1 MIFLFFITRTNFY
14 LCAPNTLP
22 RALTSKFVNRPLL
35 LLLPA
40 LAALGLTTQCQS
52 SKPAVTAAVAPATTP
67 AAPKEYSYTTAPNDP
82 LGVRVYQLANGLTV
96 YLSDY
101 KNAPRIQTY
110 LAVRA
115 GSKNDPATATGLA
128 HYLEHMVFKGTSR
141 LGTKDW
147 SKEKPELDKIEAL
160 YETYRGER
168 NDPAARKRT
177 YHQIDSISG
186 VAARY
191 AVPNEYDKLMGSMGA
206 KGSNA
211 HTSNEETVYQEDIP
225 SNQLEK
231 WAAVQSERLKEM
243 VPRLFHTELEAVYEE
258 KNRGLDS
265 DFSKEFEALNA
276 SLYPTHPYGTQTT
289 IGTIEHLQ
297 NPSITEIKKY
307 FGQYYV
313 PNNLALCLSGDLDYD
328 QTIRL
333 IDKYFG
339 GLESKPVPTFISPVE
354 KPLTTPI
361 TKEVVGPQSENVM
374 LGYRFAGKATR
385 DALRLR
391 MLDKILTNGQAGLF
405 DLDLNQQQKVLQA
418 QTFADLNDDYSTH
431 VLYGTPRQGQ
441 QLADVQALMLAEIAK
456 VKRGDFPDWLIPAI
470 VNNEKLTRTKSY
482 ESNEARASALYESF
496 IERVSWADYLK
507 QNDDFAT
514 ITKAEI
520 IKFANDNYGS
530 NYVAVFK
537 RNGED
542 PNKVKVIKPA
552 ITPVPANRDAASAFY
567 TEVSKLPST
576 ELQPVFIDYK
586 KDIQTANI
594 KPGLP
599 LYYTKNSENG
609 LFSLF
614 YAIDLGTNNNPL
626 LDVATDYL
634 QYLGT
639 GQYSAAQLQQEFY
652 KLGCSF
658 AVSSSQDRVLIS
670 LSGLDSNLEPAM
682 QLFEQL
688 LNNPRPDAAAL
699 KNQVAGILK
708 QRQDAKLN
716 KGVILNQAMLNYAK
730 YGPRNPF
737 TSVVPEAQLKALK
750 PEQLTSLLKSLPTYQ
765 HRVLYYGPRPITELN
780 TETSPQSKLNPATGK
795 REIQLG
801 AVGKRRGNGI
811 ADVLYSLHRTPASL
825 KPTPPAKDFAEQP
838 LKDKKVYWVDY
849 KMVQAEILFLTKGDT
864 YDRLMV
870 PTVALYNEYFGGGM
884 GSIVFQ
890 DLRESKAL
898 AYSAMSRYA
907 NADKTGRSNY
917 IVSYIGTQSDKLPEA
932 MAGMEGLLTD
942 MPLADANL
950 AIAKQSIRNSIA
962 TDRITHEGVLLS
974 YERARRL
981 GLDYDVR
988 RDVYDQTQNMTF
1000 GELQKFQQ
1008 VKIKGQNQVI
1018 LVIGAKDRLNFKE
1031 LAKYGTVQQL
1041 TLKEIFGY

>member
-1 MIFLFFITRTNFY
+1 M
-14 LCAPNTLP
+14 CPCKLP
-22 RALTSKFVNRPLL
+22 RALTSKFVNKPLL

-52 SKPAVTAAVAPATTP
+52 SKPAVTAAAAAPASAP
-67 AAPKEYSYTTAPNDP
+67 AASKEYRYETAPNDP
-82 LGVRVYQLANGLTV
+82 LGVRVYKLDNGLTV

-110 LAVRA
+110 VAVRA

-128 HYLEHMVFKGTSR
+128 HYLEHMVFKGTSK

-160 YETYRGER
+160 YEKYRGER
-168 NDPAARKRT
+168 NDPVARKRT

-191 AVPNEYDKLMGSMGA
+191 AVPNEYDKLMGSIGA

-211 HTSNEETVYQEDIP
+211 HTSVEETVYQEDIP
-225 SNQLEK
+225 SNQIEK
-231 WAAVQSERLKEM
+231 WAAVQAERLTEM

-265 DFSKEFEALNA
+265 DFSKEFEALTA
-276 SLYPTHPYGTQTT
+276 GLFPTHPYGTQTT

-313 PNNLALCLSGDLDYD
+313 PGNVALCLSGDLDYD

-339 GLESKPVPTFISPVE
+339 SWQGKPAPAFVAPVE
-354 KPLTTPI
+354 KPIAAPVI
-361 TKEVVGPQSENVM
+361 KEVLGPQSENVM
-374 LGYRFAGKATR
+374 LGYRFPGKASR

-418 QTFADLNDDYSTH
+418 QTFTDLSDDYSSH

-441 QLADVQALMLAEIAK
+441 KLEEVQALMLAEVAK

-470 VNNEKLTRTKSY
+470 VNNEKLSRTKSY
-482 ESNEARASALYESF
+482 ESNEARASAMYEAF
-496 IERVSWADYLK
+496 IERVSWADYVK
-507 QNDDFAT
+507 QNEDFAT

-520 IKFANDNYGS
+520 VKFANDNYGQ

-537 RNGED
+537 RTGED
-542 PNKVKVIKPA
+542 PNKVKVVKPA
-552 ITPVPANRDAASAFY
+552 ITPVPANRDAASAY
-567 TEVSKLPST
+567 YKEVSALPST
-576 ELQPVFIDYK
+576 ELKPVFIDYK
-586 KDIQTANI
+586 KDIQTADI

-599 LYYTKNSENG
+599 LYYTRNTENG

-750 PEQLTSLLKSLPTYQ
+750 PEQLTALLKSLPTYQ
-765 HRVLYYGPRPITELN
+765 HRVLYYGPREIASVTKPRSPEATEVF
-780 TETSPQSKLNPATGK
+780 EKRRNPKTGK
-795 REIQLG
+795 TQIAMGWVEPGEKGPLREESVVDELQQF
-801 AVGKRRGNGI
+801 
-811 ADVLYSLHRTPASL
+811 HRTPASL
-825 KPTPPAKDFAEQP
+825 KPAPAAKDFAEQP

-849 KMVQAEILFLTKGDT
+849 KMVQAEILFLTKGDI
-864 YDRLMV
+864 YDRAMA

-917 IVSYIGTQSDKLPEA
+917 ILSYIGTQSDKLPEA

-981 GLDYDVR
+981 GLDYDLR

-1000 GELQKFQQ
+1000 AELQKFQQ
-1008 VKIKGQNQVI
+1008 AKIRGQNQVI

>member
-1 MIFLFFITRTNFY
+1 M
-14 LCAPNTLP
+14 
-22 RALTSKFVNRPLL
+22 NRPLL

-52 SKPAVTAAVAPATTP
+52 SKPAATAATVAPATGPVT
-67 AAPKEYSYTTAPNDP
+67 PKEYRYETAPNDP
-82 LGVRVYQLANGLTV
+82 LGVRVYKLANGLTV

-110 LAVRA
+110 VAVRA

-128 HYLEHMVFKGTSR
+128 HYLEHMVFKGTSK

-168 NDPAARKRT
+168 NDPVARKRT

-191 AVPNEYDKLMGSMGA
+191 AVPNEYDKLMGSIGA

-211 HTSNEETVYQEDIP
+211 HTSNEETVYEENIP

-231 WAAVQSERLKEM
+231 WAAVQSERFQEM

-258 KNRGLDS
+258 KNTGLDS
-265 DFSKEFEALNA
+265 DFRKEFEALNA
-276 SLYPTHPYGTQTT
+276 SLFPTHPYGTQTT

-307 FGQYYV
+307 FGEYYV
-313 PNNLALCLSGDLDYD
+313 PGNMALCLSGDLDYD

-339 GLESKPVPTFISPVE
+339 GLASKPVPTFSAPVE
-354 KPLTTPI
+354 KPLTAPI
-361 TKEVVGPQSENVM
+361 VKEVLGPQSENVM
-374 LGYRFAGKATR
+374 LGYRLPGKATR

-391 MLDKILTNGQAGLF
+391 MLDKILSNGQAGLF

-418 QTFADLNDDYSTH
+418 QSLTDLNDDYSSH

-441 QLADVQALMLAEIAK
+441 KLEDVQALMLAEIAK

-470 VNNEKLTRTKSY
+470 VNNEKLSRTKSY
-482 ESNEARASALYESF
+482 ESNEARASAMYEAF
-496 IERVSWADYLK
+496 IERVSWADYVQ
-507 QNDDFAT
+507 QNEDFAT

-520 IKFANDNYGS
+520 IKFANDNYGQ

-537 RNGED
+537 RTGED
-542 PNKVKVIKPA
+542 PNKVKVVKPA
-552 ITPVPANRDAASAFY
+552 ITPVPANRDAASAY
-567 TEVSKLPST
+567 YKEVSALPST
-576 ELQPVFIDYK
+576 ELKPVFIDYK
-586 KDIQTANI
+586 KDIQTAEI

-599 LYYTKNSENG
+599 LYYTRNTENE

-614 YAIDLGTNNNPL
+614 YVIDLGTNNNPL

-658 AVSSSQDRVLIS
+658 AVSSSPDRVLIS

-682 QLFEQL
+682 QLFEQV
-688 LNNPRPDAAAL
+688 LNNPRPDATAL

-716 KGVILNQAMLNYAK
+716 KSVILNQAMLNYAK

-737 TSVVPEAQLKALK
+737 TDIVPEAQLKALK
-750 PEQLTSLLKSLPTYQ
+750 PEQLTSLLKSLLTYQ
-765 HRVLYYGPRPITELN
+765 YRVLYYGPRGVWDHGEVTVGGLDSKGKFVSN
-780 TETSPQSKLNPATGK
+780 RNPQPAPD
-795 REIQLG
+795 
-801 AVGKRRGNGI
+801 GI
-811 ADVLYSLHRTPASL
+811 ADIFRRTHQSPTPL

-849 KMVQAEILFLTKGDT
+849 KMVQAEILFLTKGDV
-864 YDRLMV
+864 YDRLMA

-917 IVSYIGTQSDKLPEA
+917 ILSYIGTQSDKLPEA

-1000 GELQKFQQ
+1000 AELQKFQQ
-1008 VKIKGQNQVI
+1008 AKIRGQNQVI
-1018 LVIGAKDRLNFKE
+1018 LVIGSKDRLNFKE
-1031 LAKYGTVQQL
+1031 LAKYGAVQQL

>member
-1 MIFLFFITRTNFY
+1 MKK
-14 LCAPNTLP
+14 
-22 RALTSKFVNRPLL
+22 SSL

-40 LAALGLTTQCQS
+40 LAALGFATECQT
-52 SKPAVTAAVAPATTP
+52 SKPAATTTAP
-67 AAPKEYSYTTAPNDP
+67 AAPAPPAAAKEKTYSYETAPNDP
-82 LGVRVYQLANGLTV
+82 LNARIYHLANGLTV

-110 LAVRA
+110 VAVRA
-115 GSKNDPATATGLA
+115 GSKNDPAAATGLA

-160 YETYRGER
+160 YETYRGQR

-191 AVPNEYDKLMGSMGA
+191 AVPNEYDKLMGSLGS

-231 WAAVQSERLKEM
+231 WAAVQSERFTEM

-276 SLYPTHPYGTQTT
+276 ALYPTHPYGTQTT

-307 FGQYYV
+307 FGEYYV
-313 PNNLALCLSGDLDYD
+313 PNNVALCLSGDLDYD

-339 GLESKPVPTFISPVE
+339 TWQQKTVPAFNAPVE
-354 KPLTTPI
+354 QPIAAPI
-361 TKEVVGPQSENVM
+361 TKEVVGPQAENVM
-374 LGYRFAGKATR
+374 VGYRFAGKATR
-385 DALRLR
+385 DGLRLR

-418 QTFADLNDDYSTH
+418 STFTDLNDDYSAH
-431 VLYGTPRQGQ
+431 ILFGTPRQGQ
-441 QLADVQALMLAEIAK
+441 SLEAVQALMLAEVAK
-456 VKRGDFPDWLIPAI
+456 VKQDQFPDWLIPAI
-470 VNNEKLTRTKSY
+470 VNNEKLQRTKDY
-482 ESNEARASALYESF
+482 ESNLARASAFYESF
-496 IERVSWADYLK
+496 IERISWADYVK
-507 QNDDFAT
+507 QQEDFGT

-520 IKFANDNYGS
+520 VKFANDHYGA
-530 NYVAVFK
+530 NYVTIYK
-537 RNGED
+537 RTGTD
-542 PNKVKVIKPA
+542 PNKVKVVKPA
-552 ITPVPANRDAASAFY
+552 ITPVPANRDAASVYY

-576 ELQPVFIDYK
+576 ELQPVFVDYK
-586 KDIQTANI
+586 KDIQQVEV

-599 LYYTKNSENG
+599 LYYTKNTENG

-614 YAIDLGTNNNPL
+614 YAIDLGTNNLPL
-626 LDVATDYL
+626 LDVATDYM

-658 AVSSSQDRVLIS
+658 AVSSSQDRVLVS
-670 LSGLDSNLEPAM
+670 LSGLDSNLVPALK
-682 QLFEQL
+682 LFEQL

-730 YGPRNPF
+730 YGARNPF
-737 TSVVPEAQLKALK
+737 TNIVSEAQLKSLK
-750 PEQLTSLLKSLPTYQ
+750 PEQLTALLKSLPTYE
-765 HRVLYYGPRPITELN
+765 HRVLYYGPRAISGNDIYTNGTTLVGITGVVA
-780 TETSPQSKLNPATGK
+780 SAHK
-795 REIQLG
+795 
-801 AVGKRRGNGI
+801 
-811 ADVLYSLHRTPASL
+811 TPAKL
-825 KPTPPAKDFAEQP
+825 TPDPAAKDFAEQP
-838 LKDKKVYWVDY
+838 LKDRKVYWADY
-849 KMVQAEILFLTKGDT
+849 NMVQAEILFLTKGDL
-864 YDRLMV
+864 YDKGLV
-870 PTVALYNEYFGGGM
+870 PTVSLYNEYFGGGM

-898 AYSAMSRYA
+898 AYSASSRYA
-907 NADKTGRSNY
+907 SADKLGRSNY

-932 MAGMEGLLTD
+932 MTGMEGLLTD
-942 MPLADANL
+942 MPMAEANL
-950 AIAKQSIRNSIA
+950 QIAKQSIRNSIA
-962 TDRITHEGVLLS
+962 TDRITHEGILLS

-988 RDVYDQTQNMTF
+988 RDVYEQTAKMSF
-1000 GELQKFQQ
+1000 DDLKKFQAAK
-1008 VKIKGQNQVI
+1008 VKGQNQVV
-1018 LVIGAKDRLNFKE
+1018 LVIGSKDRLNFKE

-1041 TLKEIFGY
+1041 TLKELFGY

>member
-1 MIFLFFITRTNFY
+1 L
-14 LCAPNTLP
+14 
-22 RALTSKFVNRPLL
+22 FVNRPLL

-52 SKPAVTAAVAPATTP
+52 SKPAATAATVAPAATP
-67 AAPKEYSYTTAPNDP
+67 VAPKEYRYETAPNDP
-82 LGVRVYQLANGLTV
+82 LGVRVYKLDNGLTV

-110 LAVRA
+110 VAVRA

-128 HYLEHMVFKGTSR
+128 HYLEHMVFKGTSK

-147 SKEKPELDKIEAL
+147 GKEKPELDKIEAL
-160 YETYRGER
+160 YEKYRGER
-168 NDPAARKRT
+168 NDPVARKRT

-191 AVPNEYDKLMGSMGA
+191 AVPNEYDKLMGSIGA

-231 WAAVQSERLKEM
+231 WAAVQAERFTEM

-276 SLYPTHPYGTQTT
+276 SLYPSHPYGTQTT

-313 PNNLALCLSGDLDYD
+313 PGNVALCLSGDLDYD

-339 GLESKPVPTFISPVE
+339 GWQGKSAPAFVAPVE
-354 KPLTTPI
+354 KPITAPI
-361 TKEVVGPQSENVM
+361 IKEVLGPQSENVM
-374 LGYRFAGKATR
+374 VGYRFPGKATR
-385 DALRLR
+385 DGLRLR

-441 QLADVQALMLAEIAK
+441 KLEEVQALMLAEIAK

-470 VNNEKLTRTKSY
+470 VNNEKLSRTKSY
-482 ESNEARASALYESF
+482 ESNEARASAMYEAF
-496 IERVSWADYLK
+496 IERVSWADYVQ
-507 QNDDFAT
+507 QNEDFAT

-520 IKFANDNYGS
+520 VKFANDNYGP
-530 NYVAVFK
+530 NYAAVFK
-537 RNGED
+537 RTGED
-542 PNKVKVIKPA
+542 PNKVKVVKPA
-552 ITPVPANRDAASAFY
+552 ITPVPANRDAASAY
-567 TEVSKLPST
+567 YKEVSALPNT
-576 ELQPVFIDYK
+576 ELKPVFIDYK
-586 KDIQTANI
+586 KDIQTAEI

-599 LYYTKNSENG
+599 LYYTRNTENG

-737 TSVVPEAQLKALK
+737 TDIVPEAQLKALK

-765 HRVLYYGPRPITELN
+765 HRVLYYGPRPLESRAQRTEGSENVSVTPRVIGVAEEIGYLHN
-780 TETSPQSKLNPATGK
+780 VPVAQLTTANIARNKLNHT
-795 REIQLG
+795 E
-801 AVGKRRGNGI
+801 
-811 ADVLYSLHRTPASL
+811 YSLPL

-849 KMVQAEILFLTKGDT
+849 NMVQAEILFLTKGDI
-864 YDRLMV
+864 YDRALA

-917 IVSYIGTQSDKLPEA
+917 ILSYIGTQSDKLPEA

-981 GLDYDVR
+981 GLDYDLR
-988 RDVYDQTQNMTF
+988 RDVYEQTQNMTF

-1008 VKIKGQNQVI
+1008 AKIRGQNQVI
-1018 LVIGAKDRLNFKE
+1018 LVIGSKDRLNFKE

>member
-1 MIFLFFITRTNFY
+1 VPPTEIT
-14 LCAPNTLP
+14 CALP
-22 RALTSKFVNRPLL
+22 RKIVNKPSLL
-35 LLLPA
+35 LFPA

-52 SKPAVTAAVAPATTP
+52 SKPATTAVTTAPTTASVAT
-67 AAPKEYSYTTAPNDP
+67 PKEYRYTTAPNDP
-82 LGVRVYQLANGLTV
+82 LGVRVYKLDNGLTV

-110 LAVRA
+110 VAVRA

-147 SKEKPELDKIEAL
+147 AQEKPQLDKIEAL
-160 YETYRGER
+160 YEKYRGER
-168 NDPAARKRT
+168 NDPVARKRT

-191 AVPNEYDKLMGSMGA
+191 AVPNEYDKLMGSIGS

-231 WAAVQSERLKEM
+231 WSAVQAERFKEM

-258 KNRGLDS
+258 KNRGLDN

-276 SLYPTHPYGTQTT
+276 ALYPTHPYGTQTT

-307 FGQYYV
+307 FGENYV
-313 PNNLALCLSGDLDYD
+313 PSNVALCLSGDLDYD
-328 QTIRL
+328 QTIRV

-339 GLESKPVPTFISPVE
+339 DWQAKPAPTFKAPVE
-354 KPLTTPI
+354 KPLTAAI
-361 TKEVVGPQSENVM
+361 TKEVVGPQAENVM
-374 LGYRFAGKATR
+374 VGYRFPGKATR

-391 MLDKILTNGQAGLF
+391 MMDKILTNGQAGLF

-418 QTFADLNDDYSTH
+418 SSFTDLNDDYSSH
-431 VLYGTPRQGQ
+431 ILYSSPRQGQ
-441 QLADVQALMLAEIAK
+441 KLEDVRALMLAEVEK
-456 VKRGDFPDWLIPAI
+456 VKKGDFPEWLIPAI
-470 VNNEKLTRTKSY
+470 VNNEKLQRTKSY

-507 QNDDFAT
+507 QQDDFGT

-520 IKFANDNYGS
+520 IKFANDNYGTNS
-530 NYVAVFK
+530 VTIFK
-537 RNGED
+537 RTGKD
-542 PNKVKVIKPA
+542 PNTVKVVKPA
-552 ITPVPANRDAASAFY
+552 ITPVPANRDAASAYY

-576 ELQPVFIDYK
+576 ELQPVFVDYK
-586 KDIQTANI
+586 KDIQQADI

-614 YAIDLGTNNNPL
+614 YAIDLGSNNNPM
-626 LDVATDYL
+626 LDIATDYL

-658 AVSSSQDRVLIS
+658 AVSSGQDRVLVS
-670 LSGLDSNLEPAM
+670 LSGLDSNLEPALK
-682 QLFEQL
+682 LFEQL
-688 LNNPRPDAAAL
+688 LSNARPDAAAL

-737 TSVVPEAQLKALK
+737 TSIVPEAQLKALK
-750 PEQLTSLLKSLPTYQ
+750 PEQLTALLKSLPMYQ
-765 HRVLYYGPRPITELN
+765 HRVLYYGPRDVNATAAVLRTE
-780 TETSPQSKLNPATGK
+780 
-795 REIQLG
+795 
-801 AVGKRRGNGI
+801 
-811 ADVLYSLHRTPASL
+811 HRTPTKL
-825 KPTPPAKDFAEQP
+825 TPVPPAKDFAEQP

-849 KMVQAEILFLTKGDT
+849 NMVQAEILFLTKGDV
-864 YDRLMV
+864 YDRAMA

-907 NADKTGRSNY
+907 NADKYGRSNY

-932 MAGMEGLLTD
+932 MTGMENLLTD
-942 MPLADANL
+942 LPMAEANL
-950 AIAKQSIRNSIA
+950 QIAKQSIRNSIS
-962 TDRITHEGVLLS
+962 TDRITHENILLS

-981 GLDYDVR
+981 NLDYDLR
-988 RDVYDQTQNMTF
+988 RDVYEQTKDMSFDN
-1000 GELQKFQQ
+1000 LRKFQQ
-1008 VKIKGQNQVI
+1008 AKVKGQNQVI
-1018 LVIGAKDRLNFKE
+1018 LVIGSKDRLNFKE
-1031 LAKYGTVQQL
+1031 LAKYGSVEQL
-1041 TLKEIFGY
+1041 SLKDIFGY

>member
-1 MIFLFFITRTNFY
+1 M
-14 LCAPNTLP
+14 
-22 RALTSKFVNRPLL
+22 NRPLL

-52 SKPAVTAAVAPATTP
+52 SKPATTATATAQVVAPAAT
-67 AAPKEYSYTTAPNDP
+67 KEYRYETAPNDP
-82 LGVRVYQLANGLTV
+82 LGVRVYKLDNGLTV

-160 YETYRGER
+160 YEVYRGER
-168 NDPAARKRT
+168 NDPLARKRT

-191 AVPNEYDKLMGSMGA
+191 AVPNEYDKLMGSIGA

-313 PNNLALCLSGDLDYD
+313 PGNMALCLSGDLDYD

-339 GLESKPVPTFISPVE
+339 ELPSKPAPTFTAPVE
-354 KPLTTPI
+354 KPITTPLV
-361 TKEVVGPQSENVM
+361 KEVVGPASENVM
-374 LGYRFAGKATR
+374 LGYRLPGKATR
-385 DALRLR
+385 DGLRLR
-391 MLDKILTNGQAGLF
+391 LLDKILTNGQAGLF

-441 QLADVQALMLAEIAK
+441 KLEDVKGLMLAEVEK

-470 VNNEKLTRTKSY
+470 VNNEKLSRTKSY
-482 ESNEARASALYESF
+482 ESNEARASAMYESF
-496 IERVSWADYLK
+496 IERVSWADYVR
-507 QNDDFAT
+507 QNEDFAT
-514 ITKAEI
+514 IAKAEI
-520 IKFANDNYGS
+520 VKFANDNYGQD
-530 NYVAVFK
+530 YVAVFK
-537 RNGED
+537 RTGKDLNT
-542 PNKVKVIKPA
+542 VKVIKPA
-552 ITPVPANRDAASAFY
+552 ITPVPANRDAASAYY

-576 ELQPVFIDYK
+576 ELKPVFIDYK
-586 KDIQTANI
+586 KDIQTAEI

-599 LYYTKNSENG
+599 LYYTRNTENG

-670 LSGLDSNLEPAM
+670 LSGLDSNLEPALR
-682 QLFEQL
+682 LFEQL

-737 TSVVPEAQLKALK
+737 TDVVPKAQLKMLK
-750 PEQLTSLLKSLPTYQ
+750 PEQLTALLKSLPTYQ
-765 HRVLYYGPRPITELN
+765 HRVLYYGPRSINSVAYSNKEDMALVQKMGHGTIRFDKNGVTEIIG
-780 TETSPQSKLNPATGK
+780 T
-795 REIQLG
+795 
-801 AVGKRRGNGI
+801 
-811 ADVLYSLHRTPASL
+811 DHRTPAIL

-849 KMVQAEILFLTKGDT
+849 NMVQAEILFLTKGDI
-864 YDRLMV
+864 YDRTMA

-917 IVSYIGTQSDKLPEA
+917 ILSYIGTQSDKLPEA
-932 MAGMEGLLTD
+932 MSGMESLLTD

-981 GLDYDVR
+981 GLDYDLR

-1000 GELQKFQQ
+1000 AELQKFQQ
-1008 VKIKGQNQVI
+1008 AKIRGQNQVI
-1018 LVIGAKDRLNFKE
+1018 LVIGSKDRLNFKE
-1031 LAKYGTVQQL
+1031 LAKYGAVQQL

>member
-1 MIFLFFITRTNFY
+1 M
-14 LCAPNTLP
+14 
-22 RALTSKFVNRPLL
+22 NRPLL

-52 SKPAVTAAVAPATTP
+52 SKPAVTAAAVAPATST

-115 GSKNDPATATGLA
+115 GSKNDPAAATGLA

-147 SKEKPELDKIEAL
+147 SKEKPELDKIEGL
-160 YETYRGER
+160 YEKYRGER

-177 YHQIDSISG
+177 YHQIDSVSG

-191 AVPNEYDKLMGSMGA
+191 AVPNEYDKLMGSIGA

-231 WAAVQSERLKEM
+231 WAAVQSERVKEM

-265 DFSKEFEALNA
+265 DFSKEFETLNA

-313 PNNLALCLSGDLDYD
+313 PNNMALCLSGDLDYD

-339 GLESKPVPTFISPVE
+339 ELPSKPVPAFSAPVE
-354 KPLTTPI
+354 PPI
-361 TKEVVGPQSENVM
+361 TAPIIKEVVGPQSENVM

-385 DALRLR
+385 DGLRMR
-391 MLDKILTNGQAGLF
+391 MLDKIMTNGQAGLF

-441 QLADVQALMLAEIAK
+441 KLEEVQALMLAEIAK
-456 VKRGDFPDWLIPAI
+456 VQRGDFPDWLIPAI
-470 VNNEKLTRTKSY
+470 VNNEKLSRTKSY
-482 ESNEARASALYESF
+482 ESNEARASAMYEAF
-496 IERVSWADYLK
+496 IERISWADYVK
-507 QNDDFAT
+507 QNEDFAT

-520 IKFANDNYGS
+520 VKFANEHYGS

-552 ITPVPANRDAASAFY
+552 ITPVPANRDAASTFY
-567 TEVSKLPST
+567 TQVSKLPAT
-576 ELQPVFIDYK
+576 DLQPVFLDYK
-586 KDIQTANI
+586 KDIQTATI

-639 GQYSAAQLQQEFY
+639 GKYSAAQLQQEFY

-688 LNNPRPDAAAL
+688 LNSPRPDAAAL

-730 YGPRNPF
+730 YGARNPF
-737 TSVVPEAQLKALK
+737 TDIVPEAKLKTLK

-765 HRVLYYGPRPITELN
+765 HRVLYYGPREINDNLGYVTTPSIATIIK
-780 TETSPQSKLNPATGK
+780 TDHKTPAT
-795 REIQLG
+795 
-801 AVGKRRGNGI
+801 
-811 ADVLYSLHRTPASL
+811 L
-825 KPTPPAKDFAEQP
+825 KPAPAAKDFAEQP
-838 LKDKKVYWVDY
+838 LKEKKVYWVDY
-849 KMVQAEILFLTKGDT
+849 KMVQAEILFLTKGDV
-864 YDRLMV
+864 YDKTMA

-917 IVSYIGTQSDKLPEA
+917 ILSYIGTQSDKLPEA
-932 MAGMEGLLTD
+932 MSGMQSLLTD

-950 AIAKQSIRNSIA
+950 VIAKQSIRNSIA

-1008 VKIKGQNQVI
+1008 AKIKGQNQVI
-1018 LVIGAKDRLNFKE
+1018 LVIGSKDRLNFKE

>member
-1 MIFLFFITRTNFY
+1 LFFIPRPTFY
-14 LCAPNTLP
+14 LCAPVEKLACVLL
-22 RALTSKFVNRPLL
+22 RKIVNKPSL

-52 SKPAVTAAVAPATTP
+52 SKPAATATSTTSTTAPVATS
-67 AAPKEYSYTTAPNDP
+67 KEYRYTTTPNDP
-82 LGVRVYQLANGLTV
+82 LGVRVYKLDNGLTV

-110 LAVRA
+110 IAVRA

-128 HYLEHMVFKGTSR
+128 HYLEHMVFKGTSK

-147 SKEKPELDKIEAL
+147 AQEKPQLDKIEAL
-160 YETYRGER
+160 YETYRSQR

-191 AVPNEYDKLMGSMGA
+191 AVPNEYDKLMGSIGS

-231 WAAVQSERLKEM
+231 WSAVQAERFKEM

-265 DFSKEFEALNA
+265 DINKEFETLNGE
-276 SLYPTHPYGTQTT
+276 LFPTHPYGTQTT

-307 FGQYYV
+307 FTEYYV
-313 PNNLALCLSGDLDYD
+313 PNNVALCLSGDLDYD

-339 GLESKPVPTFISPVE
+339 DWKQQSVPAFKAPVE
-354 KPLTTPI
+354 KPLAAPI
-361 TKEVVGPQSENVM
+361 TKEVVGPQAENVM
-374 LGYRFAGKATR
+374 VGYRFAGKATR

-418 QTFADLNDDYSTH
+418 SSFTDLNDDYSSH
-431 VLYGTPRQGQ
+431 ILYGSPRQGQ
-441 QLADVQALMLAEIAK
+441 KLEEVRTLMLNEVEK
-456 VKRGDFPDWLIPAI
+456 VKKGDFPDWLIPAI
-470 VNNEKLTRTKSY
+470 VNNEKLQRTKDY
-482 ESNEARASALYESF
+482 ESNAARAAAMYEAF
-496 IERVSWADYLK
+496 IERISWADYVK
-507 QNDDFAT
+507 QQEDFGT
-514 ITKAEI
+514 LTKAEI
-520 IKFANDNYGS
+520 VKFANDNYGPNS
-530 NYVAVFK
+530 VTVYK
-537 RNGED
+537 RTGKD
-542 PNKVKVIKPA
+542 PNTVKVVKPA
-552 ITPVPANRDAASAFY
+552 ITPVPANRDAASAYY
-567 TEVSKLPST
+567 TEVSKLPAT
-576 ELQPVFIDYK
+576 DLAPVFVDYK
-586 KDIQTANI
+586 KDIQTAEI

-599 LYYTKNSENG
+599 LYYTHNTENG

-614 YAIDLGTNNNPL
+614 YALDLGTNNDPRL
-626 LDVATDYL
+626 GLAADYL

-639 GQYSAAQLQQEFY
+639 GNYSAAQLQQEFY

-658 AVSSSQDRVLIS
+658 AVSSGQDRILVS
-670 LSGLDSNLEPAM
+670 LSGLDTNLEPAVK
-682 QLFEQL
+682 LLEQL
-688 LNNPRPDAAAL
+688 INAPRADAAAL
-699 KNQVAGILK
+699 QNMVAGILK

-716 KGVILNQAMLNYAK
+716 KGVILNQAMLNFAK
-730 YGPRNPF
+730 YGAKNPF
-737 TSVVPEAQLKALK
+737 TNILTEQQLKALK
-750 PEQLTSLLKSLPTYQ
+750 PEQLTALMKGLPSYQ
-765 HRVLYYGPRPITELN
+765 HRVLYYGPREVASISNVIRT
-780 TETSPQSKLNPATGK
+780 
-795 REIQLG
+795 
-801 AVGKRRGNGI
+801 
-811 ADVLYSLHRTPASL
+811 DHRTPATL
-825 KPTPPAKDFAEQP
+825 KPAPAAKDFAEQP

-849 KMVQAEILFLTKGDT
+849 NMVQAEILFLTKGDV
-864 YDRLMV
+864 YDKALA
-870 PTVALYNEYFGGGM
+870 PTISLYNEYFGGGM

-898 AYSAMSRYA
+898 AYSASSRYA
-907 NADKTGRSNY
+907 NADKVGRSNY

-932 MAGMEGLLTD
+932 MSGMENLLTD
-942 MPLADANL
+942 LPMAEANL
-950 AIAKQSIRNSIA
+950 QIAKQSIRNSIS
-962 TDRITHEGVLLS
+962 TDRITHEGILLS

-981 GLDYDVR
+981 GLDYDLR
-988 RDVYDQTQNMTF
+988 RDVYEQTQNMTF
-1000 GELQKFQQ
+1000 GELQKFQLAK
-1008 VKIKGQNQVI
+1008 VKGQNQVI
-1018 LVIGAKDRLNFKE
+1018 LVIGSKDRLNFKE
-1031 LAKYGTVQQL
+1031 LAKYGSVEQL
-1041 TLKEIFGY
+1041 NLKEIFGY

>member
-1 MIFLFFITRTNFY
+1 
-14 LCAPNTLP
+14 LCPCKLP
-22 RALTSKFVNRPLL
+22 RALTSKFVNKPLL

-52 SKPAVTAAVAPATTP
+52 SKPAVTAAAAAPASAP
-67 AAPKEYSYTTAPNDP
+67 AGPKEYRYETAPNDP
-82 LGVRVYQLANGLTV
+82 LGVRVYKLDNGLTV

-110 LAVRA
+110 VAVRA

-147 SKEKPELDKIEAL
+147 SKEKPELDKIETL

-168 NDPAARKRT
+168 NDPVARKRT

-191 AVPNEYDKLMGSMGA
+191 AVPNEYDKLMGSIGA

-265 DFSKEFEALNA
+265 DFNKEFEALNA

-313 PNNLALCLSGDLDYD
+313 PGNMALCLSGDLDYD

-339 GLESKPVPTFISPVE
+339 GLASKPVPAFNAPVE
-354 KPLTTPI
+354 KPLTAPI
-361 TKEVVGPQSENVM
+361 VKEVVGPQSENVM
-374 LGYRFAGKATR
+374 LGYRFGGKASR
-385 DALRLR
+385 DGLRLR
-391 MLDKILTNGQAGLF
+391 MLDRILTNGQAGLF

-441 QLADVQALMLAEIAK
+441 KLEEVQALMLAELAK

-470 VNNEKLTRTKSY
+470 VNNEKLSRTKSY

-507 QNDDFAT
+507 QNEDFAT

-520 IKFANDNYGS
+520 VKFANDNYGQ

-537 RNGED
+537 RTGED
-542 PNKVKVIKPA
+542 PNKVKVVKPA
-552 ITPVPANRDAASAFY
+552 ITPVPANRDAASAY
-567 TEVSKLPST
+567 YKEVSALPST
-576 ELQPVFIDYK
+576 ELKPVFLDYK
-586 KDIQTANI
+586 KDIQTADI

-599 LYYTKNSENG
+599 LYYTRNTENG

-737 TSVVPEAQLKALK
+737 TSIVPEAQLKALK
-750 PEQLTSLLKSLPTYQ
+750 PEQLTALLKSLPTYE
-765 HRVLYYGPRPITELN
+765 HRVLYYGPRELAS
-780 TETSPQSKLNPATGK
+780 TTSVI
-795 REIQLG
+795 R
-801 AVGKRRGNGI
+801 
-811 ADVLYSLHRTPASL
+811 ADHRTPASL

-849 KMVQAEILFLTKGDT
+849 KMVQAEILFLTKGDI
-864 YDRLMV
+864 YDRTMA

-917 IVSYIGTQSDKLPEA
+917 ILSYIGTQSDKLPEA

-981 GLDYDVR
+981 GLDYDLR

-1000 GELQKFQQ
+1000 AELQKFQQ
-1008 VKIKGQNQVI
+1008 AKIRGQNQVI